1 MEASTYFNLE
11 EEQYDPYFDMVNQGL
26 DYLEIKK
33 AINKDIHVKEE
44 ASALLDAIDEA
55 IVAYNLKKDNLLQSK
70 AMMFLAIALVIP
82 AAYAVYKFGWD
93 RYAIVPVGLLILA
106 GIAYRQSKRLRK
118 EGVRVNQGRTIRTF
132 KKFDRF

>member
-1 MEASTYFNLE
+1 MESSTYFNLE
-11 EEQYDPYFDMVNQGL
+11 DDQYDQYFDMVNQGL
-26 DYLEIKK
+26 EYLSIKK
-33 AINKDIHVKEE
+33 EVKKNIHNSEE
-44 ASALLDAIDEA
+44 ARALLDAIDEA

-118 EGVRVNQGRTIRTF
+118 EGVRVNRGRTIRTF